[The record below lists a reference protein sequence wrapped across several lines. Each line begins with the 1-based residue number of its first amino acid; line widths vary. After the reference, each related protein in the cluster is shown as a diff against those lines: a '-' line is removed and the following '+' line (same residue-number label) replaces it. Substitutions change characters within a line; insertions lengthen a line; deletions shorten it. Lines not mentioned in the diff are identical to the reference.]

1 MTNGVGTDAN
11 PRDGDRVKI
20 EVDLE
25 GGFVMVARADVSG
38 CEVSTKASSALARL
52 VRGRGRSEALA
63 ISLADV
69 TRQIGPIDADREACV
84 LAGIRAL
91 RAAIVDGHVK
101 AIA

>member
-1 MTNGVGTDAN
+1 LTKGVGSDTN
-11 PRDGDRVKI
+11 SRDGDRVKI

-25 GGFVMVARADVSG
+25 GGVVMAARTDISG

-52 VRGRGRSEALA
+52 ARGRSRSEALA
-63 ISLADV
+63 LGIPEV
-69 TRQIGPIDADREACV
+69 TAQIGPVDADLESCV
-84 LAGIRAL
+84 LTAIGAL

>member
-1 MTNGVGTDAN
+1 LTRGFGSDTN

-25 GGFVMVARADVSG
+25 GGVVMEARVTASG

-52 VRGRGRSEALA
+52 ARGRARSEALG
-63 ISLADV
+63 INPADL
-69 TRQIGPIDADREACV
+69 TAQIGPVDQERERCV
-84 LAGIRAL
+84 LTAIGAL
-91 RAAIVDGHVK
+91 RAAIVDAHMR